1 MKKIGIREVAEEAH
15 VSTATVSRVLNNRGY
30 ISKETRDK
38 VQVAMKKLEY
48 YPNDLARALYQ
59 KRTYTVGVIFPS
71 NVHPFQAE
79 LIQDIEYLLS
89 QKGYKMLLC
98 NSLNNPQKEIDYL
111 TMLRKN
117 QVDGIIV
124 GTHNKYVSG
133 YQNSKLPIVAIDRD
147 LGENTTTVAC
157 DNYAGGKMA
166 VQLLIDR
173 GCQQILDIRGDSSVK
188 LPANDRSTAYLDLM
202 KKNNLPEN
210 VLEVPFVWS
219 AAKKKETIEN
229 YLQNHPQIDGIF
241 AGDDLLASLA
251 IFYLEM
257 HGKRVPEDV
266 KVIGFDGAKQTLLY
280 NPRLTTIRQ
289 PIGQIAQVATEKLIN
304 KINGKKETDRLNL
317 PVSLYIGHT
326 V

>member
-1 MKKIGIREVAEEAH
+1 MKKVGIREVAKEAQ

-30 ISKETRDK
+30 ISQETRNK
-38 VQVAMKKLEY
+38 VQTAMKKLQY
-48 YPNDLARALYQ
+48 YPNDLARALYK

-71 NVHPFQAE
+71 NVHPFHAE

-89 QKGYKMLLC
+89 KKGYKMFLC
-98 NSLNNPQKEIDYL
+98 NSLNNPQKEIAYL

-124 GTHNKYVSG
+124 GTHNKHIDDYK
-133 YQNSKLPIVAIDRD
+133 NTNLPIVAIDRN

-173 GCQQILDIRGDSSVK
+173 GCKQILAIRGDSSVK
-188 LPANDRSTAYLDLM
+188 LPANDRTIAYRNLV
-202 KKNNLPEN
+202 KKYRLPEHI
-210 VLEVPFVWS
+210 LEVPFVWPT
-219 AAKKKETIEN
+219 ARKRATIEN
-229 YLQNHPQIDGIF
+229 YLHKHSEIDGIF

-251 IFYLEM
+251 IFYLES
-257 HGKRVPEDV
+257 HQKKVPEDV
-266 KVIGFDGAKQTLLY
+266 KVVGFDGAKQTLLY
-280 NPRLTTIRQ
+280 NPRLTTIKQ
-289 PIGQIAQVATEKLIN
+289 PIAEIAKTATEKLVN
-304 KINGKKETDRLNL
+304 KIAGKKETDQLKL
-317 PVSLYIGHT
+317 PVSLNLGHT

>member
-1 MKKIGIREVAEEAH
+1 MKKIGIREVAEEAQ

-38 VQVAMKKLEY
+38 VQAAMRKLEY

-173 GCQQILDIRGDSSVK
+173 GCKQILDIRGDSSVK
-188 LPANDRSTAYLDLM
+188 LPANDRSIAYLNLM
-202 KKNNLPEN
+202 KKIIYLKMFWKFHLCG
-210 VLEVPFVWS
+210 VLLKRKRLLKIICRSIPKLMAF
-219 AAKKKETIEN
+219 
-229 YLQNHPQIDGIF
+229 LQ
-241 AGDDLLASLA
+241 
-251 IFYLEM
+251 EM
-257 HGKRVPEDV
+257 
-266 KVIGFDGAKQTLLY
+266 TY
-280 NPRLTTIRQ
+280 
-289 PIGQIAQVATEKLIN
+289 
-304 KINGKKETDRLNL
+304 
-317 PVSLYIGHT
+317 
-326 V
+326 

>member
-1 MKKIGIREVAEEAH
+1 MKKIGIREVAEEAQ

-38 VQVAMKKLEY
+38 VQAAMKKLEY

-124 GTHNKYVSG
+124 GTHNKHVSG

-157 DNYAGGKMA
+157 DNYTGGKMA

-173 GCQQILDIRGDSSVK
+173 GCRQILDIRGDSSVK

-229 YLQNHPQIDGIF
+229 YLQSHPQIDGIF

-257 HGKRVPEDV
+257 HDKRVPEDV

-289 PIGQIAQVATEKLIN
+289 PISQIAQVATEKLIN
-304 KINGKKETDRLNL
+304 KINGKKETDRLDL